1 MFNVYFS
8 GNFGLKDQVLAL
20 KWVKENIASFG
31 GSPDEVTIFGESA
44 GAASIGYHLMSS
56 QSEALFKR
64 AILESGSA
72 TCNWAF
78 LTSKEAKE
86 RSSAFL
92 DNVNCKNDHTMM
104 NCLQM
109 LPTDTILTKQWV
121 NSDYLD
127 FNWMPSVDEETVTDN
142 PVKLIEQGKVLKKD
156 VLLGVNKDEGSNF
169 LAVATPPQFSQVLDR
184 QTFMAGVDFIL
195 YDVDNTTRAEV
206 IDLYEPDDGTNYREA
221 LYRITGDR
229 SLKCPVMNMANL
241 HEKLGSTFLYLIS
254 YRPSNEIAPE
264 WMGVLHG
271 SEIAVSVFHY
281 SSSPLSNN
289 YTVAVN
295 HCPKVETFDKKHIT

>member
-1 MFNVYFS
+1 M
-8 GNFGLKDQVLAL
+8 LAL

-31 GSPDEVTIFGESA
+31 GSPEQVTIFGESA

-72 TCNWAF
+72 LCNWAF

-92 DNVNCKNDHTMM
+92 DNVNCKNDNTMM

-109 LPTDTILTKQWV
+109 LPTETILTKQWV
-121 NSDYLD
+121 NFDYLD
-127 FNWMPSVDEETVTDN
+127 FNWMPSVDQETVTDN
-142 PVKLIEQGKVLKKD
+142 PVKLVDQGKVLKKD
-156 VLLGVNKDEGSNF
+156 VLLGVNKDEGSNI
-169 LAVATPPQFSQVLDR
+169 LEIATPPQFSQVLEHP
-184 QTFMAGVDFIL
+184 TFMAGVDFIL

-206 IDLYEPDDGTNYREA
+206 IDLYEPDDGANYRKA

-229 SLKCPVMNMANL
+229 SFKCPVMNMANL

-254 YRPSNEIAPE
+254 YRSSNEIAPE
-264 WMGVLHG
+264 WMGVIHG
-271 SEIAVSVFHY
+271 SEIEVSLSVFSCY
-281 SSSPLSNN
+281 C
-289 YTVAVN
+289 T
-295 HCPKVETFDKKHIT
+295 I